1 MDTVMKTIHIENTVA
16 AARRKSG
23 GTQLSSA
30 LAFVCLSWG
39 VLAPIL
45 GLVFII
51 IHAVMNADVVFG
63 EIGTGLMIVS
73 IPLLLAG
80 SHFLDVWDTHR
91 KKSEHPDRDK

>member
-1 MDTVMKTIHIENTVA
+1 MDTVMKTISVENVNMRAPKKT
-16 AARRKSG
+16 G
-23 GTQLSSA
+23 GTLASA

-51 IHAVMNADVVFG
+51 LHSAVEADQIFG
-63 EIGTGLMIVS
+63 EIGTGLMVVS

-80 SHFLDVWDTHR
+80 SHFLDVWDKYR
-91 KKSEHPDRDK
+91 KTSEYPDKSE

>member
-1 MDTVMKTIHIENTVA
+1 MDTVMKTIRAENVKIRVSKQT
-16 AARRKSG
+16 G
-23 GTQLSSA
+23 GTLASA

-51 IHAVMNADVVFG
+51 IHSAVEADQVFG
-63 EIGTGLMIVS
+63 EIGTGLMVVS

-80 SHFLDVWDTHR
+80 SHFLDVWDKHR
-91 KKSEHPDRDK
+91 KTSEYPENNE

>member
-1 MDTVMKTIHIENTVA
+1 MKTISLESKEIA
-16 AARRKSG
+16 GRKKTG
-23 GTQLSSA
+23 GTLSSV

-39 VLAPIL
+39 ILAPIL

-51 IHAVMNADVVFG
+51 IHSAVEADHVFG

-80 SHFLDVWDTHR
+80 SHFLDVWDKHR
-91 KKSEHPDRDK
+91 KANEYPDNNE

>member
-1 MDTVMKTIHIENTVA
+1 MDTVMKTIHVESVA
-16 AARRKSG
+16 IQAPKKTG
-23 GTQLSSA
+23 GTLVSA

-51 IHAVMNADVVFG
+51 IHSAVQTDHVFG
-63 EIGTGLMIVS
+63 DIGTGLMVVS

-80 SHFLDVWDTHR
+80 SHFLDVWDKHR
-91 KKSEHPDRDK
+91 KASEYPDKSD

>member
-1 MDTVMKTIHIENTVA
+1 MDTVMKTIRVESVA
-16 AARRKSG
+16 IRAPKKTG
-23 GTQLSSA
+23 GTLASA

-51 IHAVMNADVVFG
+51 IHSAAEADQVFG
-63 EIGTGLMIVS
+63 EIGTGLMVVS

-80 SHFLDVWDTHR
+80 SHFLDVWDKYR
-91 KKSEHPDRDK
+91 KTSEYPDKSE

>member
-1 MDTVMKTIHIENTVA
+1 MKTIRVENV
-16 AARRKSG
+16 KSRTPKKTG
-23 GTQLSSA
+23 GTLVSA

-51 IHAVMNADVVFG
+51 IHSAVEADEVFG
-63 EIGTGLMIVS
+63 EIGTALMVVS

-80 SHFLDVWDTHR
+80 SHFLDVWDKHR
-91 KKSEHPDRDK
+91 KTSEYLDENE